1 MAHDETVF
9 EPDAA
14 WTRALEKYG
23 AATHLAVELYGRDER
38 LILGP
43 VHPTRLFELLAP
55 GHHTLSMFAACVRR
69 CLAQT
74 AGASTIVVEQRH
86 RFAVIGSSL
95 ALNGEVVGAAVAA
108 YVLTA
113 FPDEHAVRRLAKE
126 CNVSFTTLW
135 QQLREELPL
144 TRARLNVYGELLQ
157 VLCNALLS
165 ENVRARQQERAATRL
180 AAADQAKDDFLA
192 MLSHELRNPLG
203 AIQLAAQIIRLGRA
217 SQAAIQKATEIV
229 DRQVKHVARL
239 LDDLLD
245 VSRITRGRIELRK
258 SSVPLATSVAHA
270 VGTSRALIE
279 AQGHSL
285 TISLPEEPILLEVD
299 PTRLDPHQ
307 SPRQRG
313 EIHAPEGADCGDG
326 LSRRE

>member
-55 GHHTLSMFAACVRR
+55 
-69 CLAQT
+69 
-74 AGASTIVVEQRH
+74 
-86 RFAVIGSSL
+86 
-95 ALNGEVVGAAVAA
+95 
-108 YVLTA
+108 
-113 FPDEHAVRRLAKE
+113 
-126 CNVSFTTLW
+126 
-135 QQLREELPL
+135 
-144 TRARLNVYGELLQ
+144 
-157 VLCNALLS
+157 
-165 ENVRARQQERAATRL
+165 
-180 AAADQAKDDFLA
+180 ADQAKDDFLA

-299 PTRLDPHQ
+299 PTRL
-307 SPRQRG
+307 
-313 EIHAPEGADCGDG
+313 E
-326 LSRRE
+326 

>member
-165 ENVRARQQERAATRL
+165 ENVRARQQERAARRPSSWYVDGAPFAPRDNL
-180 AAADQAKDDFLA
+180 AVVVPPEA
-192 MLSHELRNPLG
+192 
-203 AIQLAAQIIRLGRA
+203 GRP
-217 SQAAIQKATEIV
+217 
-229 DRQVKHVARL
+229 
-239 LDDLLD
+239 
-245 VSRITRGRIELRK
+245 GR
-258 SSVPLATSVAHA
+258 PGPNA
-270 VGTSRALIE
+270 
-279 AQGHSL
+279 
-285 TISLPEEPILLEVD
+285 
-299 PTRLDPHQ
+299 
-307 SPRQRG
+307 
-313 EIHAPEGADCGDG
+313 
-326 LSRRE
+326 